1 MDKITAI
8 LEGLDLTKLVPQMD
22 RLMGILLTAAR
33 VAVLAGPIVMV
44 VLGVW
49 YLFLPPKEA
58 NHRAGFRTYF
68 GMGSVEAWLFTQKL
82 AGIAIGGAG
91 LVLGVIMAIVSAG
104 YGDKDMMAVAESAIR
119 CLIWQAAVAL
129 VVYLGVSIT
138 AAILFDAKGNRR
150 RTKK

>member
-8 LEGLDLTKLVPQMD
+8 FESLDFAKLLPQMD
-22 RLMGILLTAAR
+22 RLLGVILTVAR
-33 VAVLAGPIVMV
+33 VAVLIGPIVMV
-44 VLGVW
+44 VLGLW
-49 YLFLPPKEA
+49 YFFLPPKEA

-91 LVLGVIMAIVSAG
+91 LVLGVVMVIISVG
-104 YGDKDMMAVAESAIR
+104 FGGKDLMVVAESAIR
-119 CLIWQAAVAL
+119 CLIWQAVIAL
-129 VVYLGVSIT
+129 VVYLGISVT

-150 RTKK
+150 KEK

>member
-8 LEGLDLTKLVPQMD
+8 FEGLDFAKLLPQMD
-22 RLMGILLTAAR
+22 RLLGVILTVAR
-33 VAVLAGPIVMV
+33 VAVLIGPIVMV
-44 VLGVW
+44 VLGLW
-49 YLFLPPKEA
+49 YFFLPPKEA

-91 LVLGVIMAIVSAG
+91 LVLGVVMVIISVG
-104 YGDKDMMAVAESAIR
+104 FGGKDLMVVAESAIR
-119 CLIWQAAVAL
+119 CLIWQAVIAL
-129 VVYLGVSIT
+129 VVYLGISVT

-150 RTKK
+150 KEK

>member
-8 LEGLDLTKLVPQMD
+8 FEGLDFAKLLPQMD
-22 RLMGILLTAAR
+22 RLLGVILTVAR
-33 VAVLAGPIVMV
+33 VAVLIGPIVMV
-44 VLGVW
+44 VLGLW
-49 YLFLPPKEA
+49 YFFLPPKEA

-91 LVLGVIMAIVSAG
+91 LVLGVVMVMISVG
-104 YGDKDMMAVAESAIR
+104 FGGKDLMVVAESAIR
-119 CLIWQAAVAL
+119 CLIWQAVIAL
-129 VVYLGVSIT
+129 VVYLGISVT

-150 RTKK
+150 KGK

>member
-104 YGDKDMMAVAESAIR
+104 YGDMDMRAVSESAIR